1 MSDEKIK
8 ILHVYRSEPTDDV
21 KKLVEILSRERD
33 AKEFSLYMGEPK
45 PNYDILVQMIC
56 EADKTVSWW

>member
-1 MSDEKIK
+1 MSDEKMK

-21 KKLVEILSRERD
+21 KKLVEILSRDRD
-33 AKEFSLYMGEPK
+33 AKEFSLYMGD
-45 PNYDILVQMIC
+45 PNYDILVQIIR

>member
-1 MSDEKIK
+1 MSDEKMK

-21 KKLVEILSRERD
+21 KKLVEILSRDRD
-33 AKEFSLYMGEPK
+33 AKEFSLYMGD

>member
-1 MSDEKIK
+1 MSDEKMK

-21 KKLVEILSRERD
+21 KKLVEILSRDRD
-33 AKEFSLYMGEPK
+33 AKEFSLYMGD
-45 PNYDILVQMIC
+45 PNYDILVQMIN

>member
-1 MSDEKIK
+1 MSDEKMK

-21 KKLVEILSRERD
+21 KKLVEILSRDRD
-33 AKEFSLYMGEPK
+33 AKEFDLYIGD
-45 PNYDILVQMIC
+45 PNYDILVQMIN

>member
-1 MSDEKIK
+1 MSDEKMK

-21 KKLVEILSRERD
+21 KKLVEILNRDRD
-33 AKEFSLYMGEPK
+33 AKEFSLYMGD
-45 PNYDILVQMIC
+45 PNYDILVQMIR

>member
-1 MSDEKIK
+1 MSDEKMK

-21 KKLVEILSRERD
+21 KKLVEILSRDRD
-33 AKEFSLYMGEPK
+33 AKEFSLYMGD
-45 PNYDILVQMIC
+45 PNYDVLVQMIR

>member
-1 MSDEKIK
+1 MSDEKMK

-21 KKLVEILSRERD
+21 KKLVEILSRDRD
-33 AKEFSLYMGEPK
+33 AKDFSLYIGD
-45 PNYDILVQMIC
+45 PNYDILVQMIR

>member
-1 MSDEKIK
+1 MSDEKMK

-21 KKLVEILSRERD
+21 KKLVEILSRDRD
-33 AKEFSLYMGEPK
+33 AKEFSLYMGD
-45 PNYDILVQMIC
+45 PNYDILVQMIQ

>member
-1 MSDEKIK
+1 MSDEKMK

-21 KKLVEILSRERD
+21 KKLVEILSRDRD
-33 AKEFSLYMGEPK
+33 AKDFSLYMGD
-45 PNYDILVQMIC
+45 PNYDVLVQMIQ